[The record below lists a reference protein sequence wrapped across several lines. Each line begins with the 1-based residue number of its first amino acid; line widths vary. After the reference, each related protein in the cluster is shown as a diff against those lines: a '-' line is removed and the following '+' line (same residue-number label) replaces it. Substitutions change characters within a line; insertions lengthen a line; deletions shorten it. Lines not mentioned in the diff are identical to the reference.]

1 MHRQGTR
8 QHLDTEQGYRRSSF
22 MEQLTDVK
30 VKQQDLRTDDNDNG
44 NDNDNDNDNDNN
56 IVI

>member
-1 MHRQGTR
+1 
-8 QHLDTEQGYRRSSF
+8 